1 MPAVPARGGGCD
13 GSSVHAAGPDGFA
26 AALVDRAAGG
36 RWLVHGDGVRSRL
49 PVGRWHGRAEP
60 AVGAVVAR
68 CAGPTLD
75 LGCGPGRLTVA
86 LTRAGL
92 TAVGVDVSAHAVRM
106 TRARGAV
113 ALHRDLFDAL
123 PGEGRWAHAVL
134 IDGNIGIGGD
144 PVALLRRCRTLLAP
158 GGTVLV
164 ELEPPG
170 AGLWQG
176 HARVAAAYPAGRL
189 RLGPPF
195 RWARLDAYAVHPVA
209 GAAGLAVR
217 ELFRWGR
224 RWFGELTV
232 DQPSGCDPIGTLSVR
247 RGEPP
252 PARRPLPPAG

>member
-1 MPAVPARGGGCD
+1 MNRADTVG
-13 GSSVHAAGPDGFA
+13 AGPPHLATPDAFA
-26 AALVDRAAGG
+26 AALVDRPAGA

-49 PVGRWHGRAEP
+49 PIARWHGRAEP
-60 AVGAVVAR
+60 AVAALVAR

-92 TAVGVDVSAHAVRM
+92 TALGVDVSAHAVRM

-113 ALHRDLFDAL
+113 ALRRDLFDPL

-144 PVALLRRCRTLLAP
+144 PVALLRRCRTLLAAD
-158 GGTVLV
+158 GTVLV
-164 ELEPPG
+164 EVEPPG

-195 RWARLDAYAVHPVA
+195 RWARLDAHAVDQVA

-217 ELFRWGR
+217 AVFRRGR
-224 RWFGELTV
+224 RWFVELTV
-232 DQPSGCDPIGTLSVR
+232 DR
-247 RGEPP
+247 P
-252 PARRPLPPAG
+252 PAPRPA